1 MLSLSPRLSAV
12 CDLVPTCRCVA
23 DIGTDHAYVP
33 IFLTE
38 TGRIQSA
45 VASDIHEGPAKRAE
59 ADVAQSGLRDKIS
72 VRIGAGLTPL
82 APGEADGAVIAGM
95 GGLMII
101 QILKDGKN
109 IAETMDFLVL
119 QPQNHQRELRK
130 WLAENGFR
138 IDAEQ
143 LAKEDRMLYQIL
155 RVRRGTMTLTETE
168 EETGVLAIRQ
178 SDPLFPEFLKELIRK
193 KDFTVRGVS
202 PDSKNERNIQN
213 RNRAILEK
221 QKLEELLW
229 NAR

>member
-12 CDLVPTCRCVA
+12 CDLIPTCRSIA

-33 IFLTE
+33 IFLAE

-59 ADVAQSGLRDKIS
+59 VDVTQSGFRDIIS
-72 VRIGAGLTPL
+72 VRIGPGL
-82 APGEADGAVIAGM
+82 APLSPGEVDGAVIAGM

-101 QILKDGKN
+101 QILKDGKD
-109 IAETMDFLVL
+109 IAETLDFLVL
-119 QPQNHQRELRK
+119 QPQNHQKELRK

-138 IDAEQ
+138 IDAEK

-155 RVRRGTMTLTETE
+155 RVRRGTMTISETE
-168 EETGVLAIRQ
+168 AETGLLAFRKG
-178 SDPLFPEFLKELIRK
+178 DPLFPEFLKELIRK
-193 KDFTVRGVS
+193 KDFIIRGVS
-202 PDSKNERNIQN
+202 PDSRNERNIKN
-213 RNRAILEK
+213 RNLALLEK

-229 NAR
+229 NVP